1 MEEIRRNLERIVS
14 WRGHLKIE
22 LPLLEEKFEF
32 ATVCRPSNFAFVA
45 VRVPNFRVCSGLGRF
60 RCVCRKVGWD
70 SGGIGRNL
78 GSLGIFMG
86 FRWDWREF
94 RFAG

>member
-32 ATVCRPSNFAFVA
+32 ATVCCPPNFAFVA
-45 VRVPNFRVCSGLGRF
+45 VCVPNFRVYSGLGRF
-60 RCVCRKVGWD
+60 RCVCRKIGWD
-70 SGGIGRNL
+70 SSGIGGNL
-78 GSLGIFMG
+78 GSLGIFVG
-86 FRWDWREF
+86 FGRDWREF